1 MKIRTYQTGDETT
14 QLQIFN
20 EAAATLPKFKAATLD
35 EIRRRARAADFDP
48 NSRFIAMEG
57 GQPVAY
63 ASFQANGRVSYPWHL
78 PGHEG
83 VAEPLFDKVLQAM
96 QERGI
101 QTAFAAYRA
110 DWTTQLEFFRARG
123 FQQARE
129 MVNFV
134 VDLVDMPTP
143 AARRSMPVNALQPS
157 DLTAVASLA
166 PGTLRINTVA
176 ELERHL
182 FHNPYYPP
190 EALFAL
196 RGSDGLPAA
205 IGILVGNPSYANPK
219 QVDAGMPCYRLG
231 AFGTEGMQTKRI
243 NGLFSFLT
251 RDEDAARL
259 GLELLNHAALRL
271 RNVEIDSFAAQAP
284 SDVPHLLRFYQSHF
298 RHQGSFPVLE
308 RSLKAQAEPVKQ
320 TSAAPAF

>member
-1 MKIRTYQTGDETT
+1 MKIRAYQTGDEQA

-20 EAAATLPKFKAATLD
+20 EAAAKLSKFKAATLD

-83 VAEPLFDKVLQAM
+83 VAEPLFEKILQAM
-96 QERGI
+96 QERCI
-101 QTAFAAYRA
+101 ETAFAAYRA
-110 DWTTQLEFFRARG
+110 DWTGQLEFFRARG

-157 DLTAVASLA
+157 DLPTVAAFASGA
-166 PGTLRINTVA
+166 LRTNSVA
-176 ELERHL
+176 ELERYL

-251 RDEDAARL
+251 REEDASRL

-308 RSLKAQAEPVKQ
+308 RNLKAQAEPVKQ
-320 TSAAPAF
+320 TSAAPAS